1 MPSSFKDCTAC
12 KRCETICPENS
23 PIAQIMDMFK
33 EIDEKDNQKEVL
45 EKFNKEYRARTGCVN
60 CGRCLPYCPVK
71 INIPYYILSAKED
84 FE

>member
-1 MPSSFKDCTAC
+1 MSSSYKDCTGC

-23 PIAQIMDMFK
+23 PIAQIMEMFK
-33 EIDEKDNQKEVL
+33 EIDEKDNRAEVAERFDREL
-45 EKFNKEYRARTGCVN
+45 RKHTGCVN
-60 CGRCLPYCPVK
+60 CARCLPYCPEQ